1 MVTLR
6 ITRDNFETLMGT
18 YFKVCELL
26 DPDAKITLVDVFVDE
41 DSIDLNVDISKEK
54 DTMN

>member
-6 ITRDNFETLMGT
+6 ITRENFENLMAT

-26 DPDAKITLVDVFVDE
+26 DPETNIDVLDIFVGEDAIDINVDVKF
-41 DSIDLNVDISKEK
+41 NKE
-54 DTMN
+54 TMN

>member
-6 ITRDNFETLMGT
+6 ITKENFENLMGT

-26 DPDAKITLVDVFVDE
+26 DPETNIDVLDIFVGEDAIDINVDVK
-41 DSIDLNVDISKEK
+41 LNKE
-54 DTMN
+54 TMN

>member
-6 ITRDNFETLMGT
+6 ITRENFENLMAT

-26 DPDAKITLVDVFVDE
+26 DPEADIDVLDIFVGEDAIE
-41 DSIDLNVDISKEK
+41 LNVDIDKIKE
-54 DTMN
+54 TLN

>member
-6 ITRDNFETLMGT
+6 ITRENFENLMAT

-26 DPDAKITLVDVFVDE
+26 DPEADIDVLDIFVGE
-41 DSIDLNVDISKEK
+41 DVIELNVDIDKIKE
-54 DTMN
+54 TLN